1 MQLQSNHTYTT
12 SKRKGRSVLIVVA
25 KSDVV
30 VLQVVINTRIG
41 HGVMVLEVTF
51 YNVIIG
57 QKESSLFNNSN
68 GFFFSIHLN
77 CNGIWAEGAV
87 KGLSLIHI

>member
-1 MQLQSNHTYTT
+1 
-12 SKRKGRSVLIVVA
+12 
-25 KSDVV
+25 
-30 VLQVVINTRIG
+30 
-41 HGVMVLEVTF
+41 MVLVVTF

-68 GFFFSIHLN
+68 GVFFSIHLN

-87 KGLSLIHI
+87 KGRSELKKKMLP